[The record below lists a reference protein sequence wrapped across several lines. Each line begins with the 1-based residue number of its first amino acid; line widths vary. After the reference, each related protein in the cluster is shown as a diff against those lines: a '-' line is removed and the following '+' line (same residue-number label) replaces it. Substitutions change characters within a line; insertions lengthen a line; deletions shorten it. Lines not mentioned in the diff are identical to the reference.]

1 MGAAT
6 YAAVTEHTI
15 MVTCGGNLMF
25 ITLYIIQVK
34 IQVMSNKLVMDLDNT
49 ITIDES
55 ASVYESKKPNLEVVK
70 ARKNAEKLGM
80 SSTIFS
86 LS

>member
-1 MGAAT
+1 
-6 YAAVTEHTI
+6 
-15 MVTCGGNLMF
+15 
-25 ITLYIIQVK
+25 
-34 IQVMSNKLVMDLDNT
+34 MSNKLVMDLDNT

-70 ARKNAEKLGM
+70 AMKNAEKLGM